1 MGLVCKSTGST
12 SSSNDPAMRTHAKR
26 TRTETPPTLFKR
38 RLNANVINEHPWIL
52 PYDHKR
58 NVTTIVIRT
67 LEDGR
72 LGQSPPKP
80 EAGTTVR
87 ASDEKATCMRWY
99 HKPSGEPESKE
110 TRTHACKQ
118 NINKNLFLFFTSS
131 FLACSHTVIIFYHGQ
146 SACRHRSSAFHL
158 RRIREPVYAKRTLLE
173 RTTSHAHSTLFCRLL
188 FEIQLESF
196 S

>member
-1 MGLVCKSTGST
+1 MADS
-12 SSSNDPAMRTHAKR
+12 D
-26 TRTETPPTLFKR
+26 
-38 RLNANVINEHPWIL
+38 
-52 PYDHKR
+52 
-58 NVTTIVIRT
+58 
-67 LEDGR
+67 
-72 LGQSPPKP
+72 SPPKP

-99 HKPSGEPESKE
+99 HKPSSEPESKE

-146 SACRHRSSAFHL
+146 SACRHCSSAFHL

-196 S
+196 ASVVAVVFKQILQVSTGSAAARNIRAARNVER